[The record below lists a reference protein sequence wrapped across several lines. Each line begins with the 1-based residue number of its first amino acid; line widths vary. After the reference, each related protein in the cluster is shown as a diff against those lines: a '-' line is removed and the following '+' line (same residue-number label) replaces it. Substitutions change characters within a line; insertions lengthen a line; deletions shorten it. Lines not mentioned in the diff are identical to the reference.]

1 METKQLPKFVEIVI
15 DGIEQYKTQQWVEY
29 KKKSVIASEIS
40 EDLYSDIEEHEATFR
55 ELSNFKE
62 SIKGKNLVQLQ
73 EVLSNKDYWEF
84 LTKICPPKEIFK
96 DVYPLNARVITLLL
110 LTQTSDLP
118 SYSEKD
124 FKAECIYYADQKEY
138 QKIITDIWKGQAVLN
153 NLGLVNFF
161 DFETFKELSN
171 IIKSVSSELEKLHTS
186 LITILK
192 GMGMDDKI
200 IELFLSGKQ
209 EDWEIL
215 KALQVKLPEE
225 ISFKNLVAVTIF
237 IQLYFKVKSKEI
249 EIPDIHIPIDNQ
261 NLDVAF
267 GAFDKVYQM
276 EKKKHP
282 DDYNIWKNYIVDN
295 QIIGSEIKD
304 QKINI
309 LYNLTVI
316 DGRYT
321 DVLNRYFDVIYNINY
336 SEAYRADI
344 IKLLKNEE
352 YAAIL
357 PYYGEYC
364 KKHNISPYKYYY
376 LGDISE
382 KHEEISSLSNINE
395 KSDESE
401 GADINRLSMPQ
412 NFNNSKIDKLSR
424 LLAASGLIEA
434 KEREY
439 LSYFLGSGNTALKKS
454 EPITWLGTRY
464 SLKYFID
471 KLYYNGKQSNRW
483 KSVANIFKVST
494 QGTYKK
500 LAYLS
505 YTNLSKNDYEQKVD
519 EKTKKLIDECIDKA
533 LNSTT

>member
-15 DGIEQYKTQQWVEY
+15 DGIEQQKIIYN
-29 KKKSVIASEIS
+29 KKKSKIESKIS
-40 EDLYSDIEEHEATFR
+40 KKLYSYLQKHKAIIREA
-55 ELSNFKE
+55 SNFQE
-62 SIKGKNLVQLQ
+62 SIKGERILQ
-73 EVLSNKDYWEF
+73 SQELLSNKKIHEF
-84 LTKICPPKEIFK
+84 IAEQIPPKEIFK
-96 DVYPLNARVITLLL
+96 DIYPLNARVVTILLL
-110 LTQTSDLP
+110 MQTTESP
-118 SYSEKD
+118 FYSEKD
-124 FKAECIYYADQKEY
+124 FLAECMYFVNQKEY
-138 QKIITDIWKGQAVLN
+138 RKVVTDMWRDTSIFS
-153 NLGLVNFF
+153 NLGFNSIFDIDFNTFEGISRIIQLVA
-161 DFETFKELSN
+161 
-171 IIKSVSSELEKLHTS
+171 SELKRFHKNPMEL
-186 LITILK
+186 LK
-192 GMGMDDKI
+192 STEINDKI

-209 EDWEIL
+209 EDWERYKKLNIE
-215 KALQVKLPEE
+215 LPEE
-225 ISFKNLVAVTIF
+225 MSLKSLLVITIIIRLYIKIKPEEIKVPDNGNLIDISQQGIAMGV
-237 IQLYFKVKSKEI
+237 
-249 EIPDIHIPIDNQ
+249 
-261 NLDVAF
+261 
-267 GAFDKVYQM
+267 FDKVFQM
-276 EKKKHP
+276 EKEKHRN
-282 DDYNIWKNYIVDN
+282 DYNIWKNYISDN
-295 QIIGSEIKD
+295 LIIESEIND
-304 QKINI
+304 QQIRI
-309 LYNLTVI
+309 LYTLTMI
-316 DGRYT
+316 DGRYINI
-321 DVLNRYFDVIYNINY
+321 LNSYFDIIYNINY
-336 SEAYRADI
+336 SEAYRAYV

-357 PYYGEYC
+357 PYYEEYC
-364 KKHNISPYKYYY
+364 KEHNISPDRYYY

-401 GADINRLSMPQ
+401 GTDINRLSMPQ